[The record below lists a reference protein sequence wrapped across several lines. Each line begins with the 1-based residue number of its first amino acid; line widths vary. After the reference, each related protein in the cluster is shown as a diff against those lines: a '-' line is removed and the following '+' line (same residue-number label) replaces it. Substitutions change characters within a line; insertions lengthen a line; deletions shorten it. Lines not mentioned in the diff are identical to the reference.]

1 MTEKN
6 AVISFNSPQKSES
19 KRKIC
24 VVTGTRAEYGLLYW
38 LMKEIQ
44 QDPELE
50 LQLVVTGMHLSP
62 EFGLTWKQIE
72 EDGFFINEKVEM
84 LLSSD
89 TPSGV
94 AKSTGLGIIGFA
106 DSFARLCPD
115 ILVLLGD
122 RFETI
127 AAATAAHISQI
138 PIAHIHG
145 GETTEGAIDEAFRH
159 AITKMSQLHFV
170 AAEPYRKRVIQ
181 MGEKPETVFLVGA
194 PGLDHLEHLSFLNR
208 QELEKDLD
216 LSLDPPLFLVTYHPV
231 TLEGDPSVPFNELL
245 NALETFPEAKIVF
258 TFPNADTR
266 GRVLI
271 KMIEEFVSKNTHRAK
286 AFSSLGQQRYLSL
299 MKICDVVIGNSS
311 SGLAEAPSFGVPT
324 INIGNRQKGRLKAT
338 SVIDCPEQK
347 ENIVNAIKEAL
358 SPEFKQFASKA
369 ENPYGFGGASKKIK
383 EVLKAIALDG
393 LLEKS
398 FFDIPFS
405 LGNTRIKIKEE
416 EMK

>member
-1 MTEKN
+1 MTDKG
-6 AVISFNSPQKSES
+6 SEA

-24 VVTGTRAEYGLLYW
+24 VVTGTRAEYGLLFW

-44 QDPELE
+44 KDPELE
-50 LQLVVTGMHLSP
+50 LQIIATGMHLSP

-72 EDGFFINEKVEM
+72 KDGFFINEKAEM

-89 TPSGV
+89 TPSGI

-106 DSFARLCPD
+106 DTFARLCPD

-127 AAATAAHISQI
+127 AAAIAAHISRI

-159 AITKMSQLHFV
+159 AVTKMAQLHFV

-181 MGEKPETVFLVGA
+181 MGEMPERVFLVGA
-194 PGLDHLEHLSFLNR
+194 PGLDHLEHLDFLNR
-208 QELEKDLD
+208 QELETDLE
-216 LSLDPPLFLVTYHPV
+216 LSLDSPLFLITYHPV
-231 TLEGDPSVPFNELL
+231 TLERDPSIPFNELL
-245 NALETFPEAKIVF
+245 NALDAFPEAKIVF
-258 TFPNADTR
+258 TFPNADTK

-271 KMIEEFVSKNTHRAK
+271 KMIEEFVSNNRHRAK

-311 SGLAEAPSFGVPT
+311 SGLTEAPSLGIPT
-324 INIGNRQKGRLKAT
+324 VNIGNRQKGRLKAT

-347 ENIVNAIKEAL
+347 ENIANAIKKAI
-358 SPEFKQFASKA
+358 SPEFKRLASKT

-383 EVLKAIALDG
+383 EILKTTTLDAV
-393 LLEKS
+393 LEKS

-405 LGNTRIKIKEE
+405 LGNTHIKEE
-416 EMK
+416 GMK